1 MKKVVLIKGDDR
13 YKNIK
18 EALSILKEDL
28 KEKIKRKKKILIK
41 PNLVSARVALSSTHV
56 DALRAVLDFLSSL
69 TSQKIIVAEGTAEGE
84 TFEAFENYGFLK
96 LKEKY
101 NIEFVDLNKDKYEE
115 FELFDEKFSPLKFK
129 IAKTVLESDYRI
141 SLALPKTHDSVVVT
155 LSLKNIA
162 VGSLKDKGLIH
173 QGWSGINLNLARL
186 AEIIPPHLSIIDGFW
201 GMEGNGPVYGEK
213 VEMKIALA
221 GEDFLSVDAV
231 AASLMGFSIN
241 DIGYL
246 YLLFKK
252 RDWEEKDITK
262 KVEILGNVAL
272 EECKRN
278 FKPHQNL
285 AVQLKWKEDKEKLL
299 SLFLKI

>member
-1 MKKVVLIKGDDR
+1 MMKKVVLIKGDDR

-115 FELFDEKFSPLKFK
+115 FELS
-129 IAKTVLESDYRI
+129 
-141 SLALPKTHDSVVVT
+141 
-155 LSLKNIA
+155 
-162 VGSLKDKGLIH
+162 LIH
-173 QGWSGINLNLARL
+173 I
-186 AEIIPPHLSIIDGFW
+186 
-201 GMEGNGPVYGEK
+201 
-213 VEMKIALA
+213 
-221 GEDFLSVDAV
+221 
-231 AASLMGFSIN
+231 
-241 DIGYL
+241 
-246 YLLFKK
+246 
-252 RDWEEKDITK
+252 
-262 KVEILGNVAL
+262 
-272 EECKRN
+272 
-278 FKPHQNL
+278 
-285 AVQLKWKEDKEKLL
+285 
-299 SLFLKI
+299 